1 MAGGSGYPG
10 WPDERFSREAD
21 ELSAVSSESF
31 REQSASLHGRHYAG
45 ANRYLFD
52 AAQVSFLAFVLDDL
66 GLDACQC
73 SAGSVIAVFDFLFRC
88 DVGVL
93 DARDFDRRFYH
104 LFVRVFLERTHVP
117 NRFHA
122 GADPRNSQTV
132 AIPVRD
138 LFSDLNFHGAGERQ
152 GNLVW
157 TVDPSLMGLLNLSWR
172 ECVVA
177 RRVTEVPG
185 CRRLTRKIHAS
196 YEAVRLL
203 RVRELLNS
211 RFA

>member
-31 REQSASLHGRHYAG
+31 REQSASLYGRHYAG
-45 ANRYLFD
+45 PNRYLFD

-117 NRFHA
+117 KSFNS
-122 GADPRNSQTV
+122 GADPR
-132 AIPVRD
+132 
-138 LFSDLNFHGAGERQ
+138 
-152 GNLVW
+152 
-157 TVDPSLMGLLNLSWR
+157 
-172 ECVVA
+172 
-177 RRVTEVPG
+177 
-185 CRRLTRKIHAS
+185 K
-196 YEAVRLL
+196 
-203 RVRELLNS
+203 
-211 RFA
+211 

>member
-31 REQSASLHGRHYAG
+31 REQSASLYGCHFARP
-45 ANRYLFD
+45 NRYLFD

-88 DVGVL
+88 DAGVL

-104 LFVRVFLERTHVP
+104 LFVRIFPQRTHVP
-117 NRFHA
+117 ARLPA
-122 GADPRNSQTV
+122 GLDPGNSQAV
-132 AIPVRD
+132 AISLRG
-138 LFSDLNFHGAGERQ
+138 LFSDFDFHGAGEGQR
-152 GNLVW
+152 NLVW
-157 TVDPSLMGLLNLSWR
+157 PVDPGLLGLVDLSRR
-172 ECVVA
+172 ECLVA
-177 RRVTEVPG
+177 SRLAEVPG
-185 CRRLTRKIHAS
+185 GGRLAS
-196 YEAVRLL
+196 AHNRLRL
-203 RVRELLNS
+203 CDLCDDFVSSL
-211 RFA
+211 